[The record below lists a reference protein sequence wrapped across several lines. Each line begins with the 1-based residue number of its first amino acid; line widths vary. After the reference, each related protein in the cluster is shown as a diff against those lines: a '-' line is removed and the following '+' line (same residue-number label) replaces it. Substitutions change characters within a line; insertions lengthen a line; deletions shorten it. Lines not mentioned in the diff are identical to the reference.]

1 MQHFFVDIDVD
12 ESHRTRRLPTL
23 SLQPLIENAVKHNTI
38 TSSRPL
44 HVKISVEGNSV
55 VVSNKIAPKVE
66 QDGTGIGLSNL
77 DSRHRLLTG
86 KGITILNDGETFTV
100 KLPLSK

>member
-1 MQHFFVDIDVD
+1 
-12 ESHRTRRLPTL
+12 
-23 SLQPLIENAVKHNTI
+23 
-38 TSSRPL
+38 
-44 HVKISVEGNSV
+44 